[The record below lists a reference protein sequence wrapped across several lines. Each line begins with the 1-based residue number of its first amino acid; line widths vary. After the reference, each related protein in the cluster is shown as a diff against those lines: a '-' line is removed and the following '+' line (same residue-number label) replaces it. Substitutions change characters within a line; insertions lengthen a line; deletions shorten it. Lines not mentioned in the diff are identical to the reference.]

1 MIAVLLIIVTVAV
14 GAFFILSGQMAKLN
28 TISEQSSTPIAP
40 LLPNAAVYQCP
51 PWMDEKTCALMKK
64 SCGNGVCDP
73 HEQCNTCV
81 IDCGC
86 GGALLCNPEIGKCY
100 SPAVEDVDMIAGV
113 CPAPL
118 GNN

>member
-1 MIAVLLIIVTVAV
+1 
-14 GAFFILSGQMAKLN
+14 
-28 TISEQSSTPIAP
+28 
-40 LLPNAAVYQCP
+40 
-51 PWMDEKTCALMKK
+51 MDEKTCVLMKK